1 MKVTAPPQIRELEEL
16 AFLSTAHRARE
27 HLEIDLR
34 KVEWI
39 SPLGVVAVLATC
51 LRASRAELAATVY
64 PPRNEDVFAYLVQI
78 GFAAELERNGWTGP
92 GDSET
97 TDTAA
102 IGPHLPVSRLTTEME
117 VEAAAEVLRGA
128 LSDARLAGG
137 LSEDLSTIA
146 TELTA
151 NAREH
156 GEDCYAVAQIHT
168 GARSRTPGVHL
179 AVADFGPGFASTL
192 QEHHGEMSD
201 SEAIVLGFEAGVSGT
216 GDRYRG
222 NGLAYIAEAVD
233 KYHDNVLHVA
243 SQTGYV
249 VRRGG
254 EFQVIEGVAFPGTLA
269 SAYLPVPTGSL

>member
-1 MKVTAPPQIRELEEL
+1 MKVVAPTQIREPQDLK
-16 AFLSTAHRARE
+16 FLSTAHHAQDS
-27 HLEIDLR
+27 LEIDLAD
-34 KVEWI
+34 VEWI

-51 LRASRAELAATVY
+51 LRASRAELAATVD
-64 PPRNEDVFAYLVQI
+64 PPRHGDVFTYLVQI

-92 GDSET
+92 DDSET
-97 TDTAA
+97 ADTAA
-102 IGPHLPVSRLTTEME
+102 VGPRLPVSRLTTEME

-128 LSDARLAGG
+128 LADAGLAGG
-137 LSEDLSTIA
+137 LSEDLGTIA

-156 GEDCYAVAQIHT
+156 GEDCYAVAQIPT

-179 AVADFGPGFASTL
+179 AVADFGAGFASTL
-192 QEHHGEMSD
+192 REYHGEMSD
-201 SEAIVLGFEAGVSGT
+201 SEAIIRGFEAGVSGT

-233 KYHDNVLHVA
+233 KYRDNVLHVV
-243 SQTGYV
+243 SQAGYV
-249 VRRGG
+249 VRRGS
-254 EFQVIEGVAFPGTLA
+254 EFQVIEGLAFPGTLA